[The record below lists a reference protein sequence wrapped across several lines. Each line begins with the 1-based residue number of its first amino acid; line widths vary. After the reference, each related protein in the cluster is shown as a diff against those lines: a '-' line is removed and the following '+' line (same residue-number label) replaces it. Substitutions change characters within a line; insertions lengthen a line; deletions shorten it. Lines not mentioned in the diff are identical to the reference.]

1 MTMEKTVEAARGKWK
16 GILINFGMDPKFL
29 DGEHGPC
36 VLCGGGKDRF
46 RFDDQDGSGSY
57 YCSVCGPGYGMG
69 LLMKFKGWDF
79 PQAAKAIDGV
89 LGLVHRE
96 EKKAERTD
104 QQKRDAIATLWRHCK
119 ALAPGQPPWI
129 YLESRCGPL
138 EGYTRHLRYHPALR
152 YGSHGREEYPALVAG
167 IQYADG
173 TGASLHKT
181 FLTPDGRKANVDPVR
196 KVAKCV
202 SMEGASVRL
211 GPVQERLGFAEG
223 IETSIC
229 ASKIFR
235 LPVWAA
241 LSANGLLSA
250 VPPEG
255 VRSILLCADNDRNF
269 VGQAAAFDK
278 AKRLRAQGFDVEVV
292 VPLIA
297 GEDWQDVWS
306 KSVKE
311 QVA

>member
-1 MTMEKTVEAARGKWK
+1 MTMEKTADAARGRWK
-16 GILINFGMDPKFL
+16 GILTHFGMDAMYL
-29 DGEHGPC
+29 DGKHHPC
-36 VLCGGGKDRF
+36 PFCGGKDRF
-46 RFDDQDGSGSY
+46 RFTDKEGKGTWWCQCRVDGEA
-57 YCSVCGPGYGMG
+57 GMALVSR
-69 LLMKFKGWDF
+69 LLNLPFRET
-79 PQAAKAIDGV
+79 ARRIDEV
-89 LGLVHRE
+89 LGIVHQD
-96 EKKAERTD
+96 EKKADRTD
-104 QQKRDAIATLWRHCK
+104 AEKMKAVADCWKHCK
-119 ALAPGQPPWI
+119 PIVPGQPPWI

-138 EGYTRHLRYHPALR
+138 EGYTRNLRYHPALR
-152 YGSHGREEYPALVAG
+152 YGSDGPASYPALVAG

-173 TGASLHKT
+173 TRASIHKT

-202 SMEGASVRL
+202 SLEGASVRL

-229 ASKIFR
+229 ASKIFG

-306 KSVKE
+306 KSMKE